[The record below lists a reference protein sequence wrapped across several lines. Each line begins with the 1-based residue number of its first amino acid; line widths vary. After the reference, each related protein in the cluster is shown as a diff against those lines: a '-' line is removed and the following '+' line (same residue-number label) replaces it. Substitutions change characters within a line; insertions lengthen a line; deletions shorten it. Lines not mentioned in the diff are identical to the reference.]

1 MVLVTLKSLTA
12 PQTPRA
18 VDLPAQVA
26 ALAIIKEVRQFI
38 YPLLIASLLLG
49 ACKKDIQNEDA
60 VKQGILNYL
69 SKRQDLGKMDVTV
82 SKVAFRQ
89 NEADATVH
97 FQAKDSNASNTG
109 IDFQYV
115 LERKGNEWVVKG
127 KAMGSGHGAGG
138 GAESPHGMG
147 GPAGG
152 GMPAP
157 MPPGHPTVPPAGR
170 HGTSPPLGPGK

>member
-1 MVLVTLKSLTA
+1 M
-12 PQTPRA
+12 
-18 VDLPAQVA
+18 
-26 ALAIIKEVRQFI
+26 AIIKEVRQFI
-38 YPLLIASLLLG
+38 FPLLIASLLLG

-97 FQAKDSNASNTG
+97 FQARPEKPKSEKDSNTTNTG

-127 KAMGSGHGAGG
+127 KAVGTGHGAGG
-138 GAESPHGMG
+138 GMESPHGMG
-147 GPAGG
+147 GPPGG

-157 MPPGHPTVPPAGR
+157 LPPGHPTVPPPGG
-170 HGTSPPLGPGK
+170 HGTSPPPGQEK